1 MEQFLNYKILSIG
14 NFSLSVYHLIG
25 TVVII
30 AATMLLL
37 WILRKSIYRSSRFSE
52 GKKYAFYQVLKY
64 ILIVVAI
71 AVGLHFLGINVTVFV
86 AGSAAL
92 LVGLGLGVQNLFND
106 FISGIIIL
114 LDSTVKMGDVIEVNG
129 VVGRVMEIELR
140 TTTVM
145 TRDDTYII
153 LPNSLITG
161 NQLSNWTHQHVTSR
175 FDINVGVDYGSDI
188 DLVMKLM
195 IEAASEHNLV
205 IKEKTP
211 FVRLID
217 YADSAVVFK
226 LLFWS
231 DEVFRIENVKSE
243 IRIAIWRKFKE
254 HGVTIPFPQRTLHF
268 ANGIPPTTE

>member
-1 MEQFLNYKILSIG
+1 
-14 NFSLSVYHLIG
+14 
-25 TVVII
+25 
-30 AATMLLL
+30 
-37 WILRKSIYRSSRFSE
+37 
-52 GKKYAFYQVLKY
+52 
-64 ILIVVAI
+64 VVAI
-71 AVGLHFLGINVTVFV
+71 AVGLHFVGINVTVFV

-129 VVGRVMEIELR
+129 IVGKVVEIELR
-140 TTTVM
+140 TTTVI

-153 LPNSLITG
+153 LPNSRITG
-161 NQLSNWTHQHVTSR
+161 NELSNWTHEHITSR

-188 DLVMKLM
+188 DLVMELM
-195 IEAASEHNLV
+195 MQAAREHNKV
-205 IKEKTP
+205 NEEKKP

-217 YADSAVVFK
+217 YADSAVMFK

-254 HGVTIPFPQRTLHF
+254 HGVSIPFPQRTLHF
-268 ANGIPPTTE
+268 ANGMPPAE

>member
-14 NFSLSVYHLIG
+14 GFSLSVYHVIG
-25 TVVII
+25 VAVII
-30 AATMLLL
+30 AATILIL
-37 WILRKSIYRSSRFSE
+37 WILRKSIYRSNRFNE

-64 ILIVVAI
+64 VLIVVAI
-71 AVGLHFLGINVTVFV
+71 AAGLHFVGINVTVFV

-129 VVGRVMEIELR
+129 IVGKVVEIELR

-153 LPNSLITG
+153 LPNSYITG
-161 NQLSNWTHQHVTSR
+161 NQLSNWTHEHVTSR

-188 DLVMKLM
+188 GQRR
-195 IEAASEHNLV
+195 N
-205 IKEKTP
+205 T
-211 FVRLID
+211 
-217 YADSAVVFK
+217 
-226 LLFWS
+226 
-231 DEVFRIENVKSE
+231 
-243 IRIAIWRKFKE
+243 RK
-254 HGVTIPFPQRTLHF
+254 
-268 ANGIPPTTE
+268 

>member
-14 NFSLSVYHLIG
+14 GFSLSVYHLIG
-25 TVVII
+25 VAVIV
-30 AATMLLL
+30 AATILIL
-37 WILRKSIYRSSRFSE
+37 WILRKSIYRSNRFNE

-64 ILIVVAI
+64 VLIVVAI
-71 AVGLHFLGINVTVFV
+71 AAGLHFVGINVTVFV

-129 VVGRVMEIELR
+129 IVGKVVEIELR

-153 LPNSLITG
+153 LPNSYITG
-161 NQLSNWTHQHVTSR
+161 NQLSNWTHEHVTSR

-188 DLVMKLM
+188 DLVMELLRQ
-195 IEAASEHNLV
+195 AAQEH
-205 IKEKTP
+205 KEVKEEKKP

-217 YADSAVVFK
+217 YADSAVMFK

-254 HGVTIPFPQRTLHF
+254 HGVSIPFPQRTLHF
-268 ANGIPPTTE
+268 ANGTPPAE

>member
-1 MEQFLNYKILSIG
+1 MEQFLNYKILSVG
-14 NFSLSVYHLIG
+14 SFSLSVYHFIG
-25 TVVII
+25 VAVIVT
-30 AATMLLL
+30 ATMLIL
-37 WILRKSIYRSSRFSE
+37 WILRKSIYRSNRFSE

-64 ILIVVAI
+64 MLIVVTI
-71 AVGLHFLGINVTVFV
+71 AVVLHFVGVNVTVFV

-114 LDSTVKMGDVIEVNG
+114 LDSAVKVGDVVEVNG
-129 VVGRVMEIELR
+129 IVGKVMEIELR
-140 TTTVM
+140 TTTIM

-153 LPNSLITG
+153 LPNSYITG
-161 NQLSNWTHQHVTSR
+161 NQLSNWTHEHITSR

-188 DLVMKLM
+188 DLVMELLRQ
-195 IEAASEHNLV
+195 AALEH
-205 IKEKTP
+205 KEVRTDKKP

-217 YADSAVVFK
+217 YADSAVIFK

-254 HGVTIPFPQRTLHF
+254 HGVAIPFPQRTLHF
-268 ANGIPPTTE
+268 ATPLPANE